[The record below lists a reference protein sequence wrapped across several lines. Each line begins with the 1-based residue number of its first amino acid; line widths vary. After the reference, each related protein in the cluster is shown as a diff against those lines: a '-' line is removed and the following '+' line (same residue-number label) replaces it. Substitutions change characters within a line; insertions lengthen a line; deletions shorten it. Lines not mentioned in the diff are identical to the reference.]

1 MIFLFSFKRNRRV
14 SMLEVSDI
22 KHLKRSQTRSAKIGI
37 WLLPAVA
44 CVLIVGG
51 GLNIHVGSKFA
62 AMQAVGFGELFRLWF
77 QGIQIDAQ
85 YSGVFLMA
93 VTRFQMGITGFV
105 YGVLVAVFSY
115 FYGKSVQRNR
125 RILKFMEDHSQKP
138 A

>member
-1 MIFLFSFKRNRRV
+1 
-14 SMLEVSDI
+14 MLEVSDI

-37 WLLPAVA
+37 WFLPVVA

-51 GLNIHVGSKFA
+51 VLNIHLGSKFG
-62 AMQAVGFGELFRLWF
+62 AMQGVGLGELFRQWF

-115 FYGKSVQRNR
+115 FYGKSVQRNK
-125 RILKFMEDHSQKP
+125 RILKFIEDHS
-138 A
+138 

>member
-1 MIFLFSFKRNRRV
+1 
-14 SMLEVSDI
+14 MLTASDI

-37 WLLPAVA
+37 WLLPVVT

-51 GLNIHVGSKFA
+51 VLNIHLGSKLA
-62 AMQAVGFGELFRLWF
+62 AMQGVGFGELFCQWF

-105 YGVLVAVFSY
+105 YGVLVAVVTYAYTRSI
-115 FYGKSVQRNR
+115 GRNK
-125 RILKFMEDHSQKP
+125 RILQFIEEDSRKE
-138 A
+138 